1 MTWEALVGIGLTFGM
16 LVAWGPTLCN
26 DNVTKFE
33 IYRAIAITVAAMAWV
48 IILGI

>member
-16 LVAWGPTLCN
+16 LAAWGRTLYN

-33 IYRAIAITVAAMAWV
+33 IYRAIAITVAAAGWA